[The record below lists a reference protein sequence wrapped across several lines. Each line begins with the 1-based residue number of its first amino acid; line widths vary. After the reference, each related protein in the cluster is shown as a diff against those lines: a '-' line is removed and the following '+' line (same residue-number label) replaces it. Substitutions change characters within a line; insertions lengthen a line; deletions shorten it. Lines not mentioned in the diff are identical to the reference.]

1 MQSQEINN
9 QRTTIDIFNNLNG
22 FDDSIVQSVE
32 ELEIPSCSREG
43 GQRSEII
50 RHDLFNSYNSLPE
63 SNQYQPERRFDV
75 ALRHIADKY
84 EIREQFSQKLPLL
97 EHYKIIIVCDDSGS
111 MKTPVE
117 HTNETRWDELCK
129 IVKTILEIAVIFDS
143 NGVDIHFL
151 NRSPMLHV
159 TDPTLIDE
167 QFSIPPR
174 GFTPL
179 VPVLTR
185 IFSSPEAQ
193 RGRDKKF
200 LVFVAT
206 DGTPTDNKGNVNIDQ
221 LEDVM
226 TRVRNAETTH
236 VMFLI
241 CTDDP
246 ACVEYLVG
254 FDKRMANV
262 DVTDD
267 FFTEREK
274 VWKKNGPAYPFSR
287 GEYIAKTLL
296 GAIDPE
302 IDAINDTP

>member
-1 MQSQEINN
+1 M
-9 QRTTIDIFNNLNG
+9 NLLYTNLVVV
-22 FDDSIVQSVE
+22 DA
-32 ELEIPSCSREG
+32 
-43 GQRSEII
+43 
-50 RHDLFNSYNSLPE
+50 
-63 SNQYQPERRFDV
+63 
-75 ALRHIADKY
+75 ALRHIADRY
-84 EIREQFSQKLPLL
+84 EIREQFSQKLSRL
-97 EHYKIIIVCDDSGS
+97 EDYRIVVVCDDSGS
-111 MKTPVE
+111 MRTPVN

-129 IVKTILEIAVIFDS
+129 IVKTILEIAVIFDP

-151 NRSPMLHV
+151 NRPPILHV
-159 TDPTLIDE
+159 TDPTAIDE

-174 GFTPL
+174 GYTPL

-193 RGRDKKF
+193 RGRDKKV

-206 DGTPTDNKGNVNIDQ
+206 DGAPTDNKGNVNSD
-221 LEDVM
+221 LLKDVM
-226 TRVRNAETTH
+226 NRVRNAETTH

-246 ACVEYLVG
+246 ACVAYLVD
-254 FDKRMANV
+254 FDKEMINV

-274 VWKKNGPAYPFSR
+274 VWRANGPNYPFSK
-287 GEYIAKTLL
+287 GDYIAKTLL

-302 IDAINDTP
+302 MDAINDTL

>member
-1 MQSQEINN
+1 MYKPIKHSHQSSGRWSPFERLDNSDLPLEKIQPPTMEAGIPMYATNSSECFSYQ
-9 QRTTIDIFNNLNG
+9 QRQQFED
-22 FDDSIVQSVE
+22 
-32 ELEIPSCSREG
+32 
-43 GQRSEII
+43 
-50 RHDLFNSYNSLPE
+50 
-63 SNQYQPERRFDV
+63 

-84 EIREQFSQKLPLL
+84 EIKEQFSQKLPLL
-97 EHYKIIIVCDDSGS
+97 QDYKITVVCDDSGS
-111 MKTPVE
+111 MRTPVD
-117 HTNETRWDELCK
+117 HTGKTRWDGLRE
-129 IVKTILEIAVIFDS
+129 IVKVILEITVIFDS

-151 NRSPMLHV
+151 NRPPILRV
-159 TDPTLIDE
+159 TDPTVIDE

-174 GFTPL
+174 GYTPL

-193 RGRDKKF
+193 RGRDKKV
-200 LVFVAT
+200 LVFIAT
-206 DGTPTDNKGNVNIDQ
+206 DGTPTDARGNVNIDK
-221 LEDVM
+221 LDEVM

-246 ACVEYLVG
+246 ACVAYLVD
-254 FDKRMANV
+254 FDERMANV

-274 VWKKNGPAYPFSR
+274 VWKKNGPNYPFSK
-287 GEYIAKTLL
+287 GDYIAKTLL

-302 IDAINDTP
+302 IDAINDTPWL

>member
-1 MQSQEINN
+1 MYKEIKHSHQSSGRWSPFERLDNSDLPVEI
-9 QRTTIDIFNNLNG
+9 
-22 FDDSIVQSVE
+22 VE
-32 ELEIPSCSREG
+32 PPTREAIPP
-43 GQRSEII
+43 
-50 RHDLFNSYNSLPE
+50 DLVNSYNSPPE

-111 MKTPVE
+111 MKTPVDR
-117 HTNETRWDELCK
+117 TNKTRWDELRE
-129 IVKTILEIAVIFDS
+129 IVKIILEIGVIFDS

-151 NRSPMLHV
+151 NRPPILRV
-159 TDPTLIDE
+159 TDPTVIDE

-174 GFTPL
+174 GYTPL

-193 RGRDKKF
+193 RGKDKKV

-206 DGTPTDNKGNVNIDQ
+206 DGTPTDAKGNVNIDK
-221 LEDVM
+221 LEEVM
-226 TRVRNAETTH
+226 IQVRIAETTH
-236 VMFLI
+236 VMFLV

-246 ACVEYLVG
+246 ACVEYLVEC
-254 FDKRMANV
+254 DERMTNV

-267 FFTEREK
+267 FFTERER
-274 VWKKNGPAYPFSR
+274 VWRKNGPAYPFSK
-287 GEYIAKTLL
+287 GDYIAKALL

-302 IDAINDTP
+302 VDAIDDMLWL